1 MFGVGAPELMLLIVV
16 AIVMFGPERLPELI
30 RKGRGIVQYV
40 RTIAGEAQGQLS
52 KELGPGFEDIDL
64 RDLNP
69 KAFIQKHLLD
79 DVDTIVADVK
89 SEFTLDGSSSKANGD
104 TSDEDDSEAEPEMV
118 MAARAPTP
126 YDREAT

>member
-30 RKGRGIVQYV
+30 RKARGIIQYV
-40 RTIAGEAQGQLS
+40 RTMAGEAQSQLG

-89 SEFTLDGSSSKANGD
+89 SEFTLDGTSSS
-104 TSDEDDSEAEPEMV
+104 TSSDDPSSDDPAPELV
-118 MAARAPTP
+118 AAATARTPTP
-126 YDREAT
+126 FDSDAT

>member
-40 RTIAGEAQGQLS
+40 RTMAGEAQGQLS

-79 DVDTIVADVK
+79 DVNTIVADVK
-89 SEFTLDGSSSKANGD
+89 SDFTLDGSSSSTSGD
-104 TSDEDDSEAEPEMV
+104 ASADPEPELEPV
-118 MAARAPTP
+118 MAARTATP
-126 YDREAT
+126 YDPDAT

>member
-30 RKGRGIVQYV
+30 RKARGIVQYV
-40 RTIAGEAQGQLS
+40 RTMAGEAQSQLT

-79 DVDTIVADVK
+79 DVETIVADVK
-89 SEFTLDGSSSKANGD
+89 SEFTLDGID
-104 TSDEDDSEAEPEMV
+104 TSDSSTDAEPEPELV
-118 MAARAPTP
+118 SAMAARSPTP
-126 YDREAT
+126 FDSDAT